1 MTRDALSH
9 NPLAAAA
16 CGHDDPAVHKLL
28 ISAFQHMLLTRSY
41 LTAEDAADDAVAPR
55 PGHELAVATG
65 RPVEVVNVLTDATE
79 AVANR
84 DVAALAT
91 LVGGDAQELEA
102 IYGMLDLFLLIS
114 RDEWQEATEH
124 INHQPSPY

>member
-1 MTRDALSH
+1 
-9 NPLAAAA
+9 
-16 CGHDDPAVHKLL
+16 
-28 ISAFQHMLLTRSY
+28 MLLTRSY

-65 RPVEVVNVLTDATE
+65 RHVEVVNVLTDATE

-114 RDEWQEATEH
+114 RDEWQEATEPFNYLPIDYAVDQCCARIGGH
-124 INHQPSPY
+124 TTFAHVCASSAPPELVQLR